1 MEMAK
6 QSVRIGID
14 VGGTHTD
21 AVIMSGRAVLA
32 AHKTPTT
39 ENAGTGVQA
48 ALAEVL
54 RQANIA
60 PGRIDAVMIG
70 TTHFTNAFVQARSL
84 ARVGVIRLA
93 APATTSLPPFVD
105 WPSSLRDAV
114 MGPAAVVGGGYNY
127 DGSEIA
133 APDAAAIRA
142 AAGRLASDGVQSVAI
157 SSVFAP
163 VNDAQERLA
172 ASVVQE
178 LAPDA
183 SITLSS
189 QIGRLGLLER
199 ENAAIMN
206 ASLAAMA
213 AEVIRSFAQSIRQL
227 GLACPFFVSQNDG
240 TLMLPE
246 LAMRFPVLTFASGP
260 TNSIRGGGF
269 LSGIEDGIVV
279 DIGGT
284 TTDVGVLVNGFPRES
299 AVAVDIGG
307 VRTNFRMPDVLSIGL
322 GGGSRVRPRDAGATT
337 GLVARQDH
345 DVAHARHVR
354 QHGVDLAQL
363 YADVTVGPD
372 SVGYRLLEEALVFGG
387 KTLTA
392 TDVAVAAG
400 KARVGNAA
408 AVGALDPAL
417 VSAATERMRQMLE
430 DAIDRMKTA
439 AGNVPVVLVG
449 GGSILAHQDIRGASQ
464 IVRPENAA
472 VANAIGAAI
481 AQVSGELDQVFSY
494 EHQGR
499 DAALAQAK
507 AAALAR
513 ATAAGAAAE
522 TVRIVEVEELPLQY
536 LPGGAVRVHVKAVGE
551 LAAFAET

>member
-1 MEMAK
+1 
-6 QSVRIGID
+6 
-14 VGGTHTD
+14 
-21 AVIMSGRAVLA
+21 MS
-32 AHKTPTT
+32 
-39 ENAGTGVQA
+39 
-48 ALAEVL
+48 
-54 RQANIA
+54 
-60 PGRIDAVMIG
+60 
-70 TTHFTNAFVQARSL
+70 
-84 ARVGVIRLA
+84 
-93 APATTSLPPFVD
+93 
-105 WPSSLRDAV
+105 
-114 MGPAAVVGGGYNY
+114 
-127 DGSEIA
+127 
-133 APDAAAIRA
+133 
-142 AAGRLASDGVQSVAI
+142 
-157 SSVFAP
+157 
-163 VNDAQERLA
+163 
-172 ASVVQE
+172 
-178 LAPDA
+178 
-183 SITLSS
+183 
-189 QIGRLGLLER
+189 
-199 ENAAIMN
+199 
-206 ASLAAMA
+206 
-213 AEVIRSFAQSIRQL
+213 
-227 GLACPFFVSQNDG
+227 
-240 TLMLPE
+240 PE

-322 GGGSRVRPRDAGATT
+322 GGGSRVRTRDG
-337 GLVARQDH
+337 R
-345 DVAHARHVR
+345 
-354 QHGVDLAQL
+354 
-363 YADVTVGPD
+363 VTVGPD

-387 KTLTA
+387 KTLTT

-400 KARVGNAA
+400 KAHVGNVAT
-408 AVGALDPAL
+408 VGVLDPAL

-464 IVRPENAA
+464 IIRPENAA
-472 VANAIGAAI
+472 IANAIGAAI

-494 EHQGR
+494 EQQGR